1 MPDLLMHS
9 LVLVGGIV
17 LLLGGGELLVR
28 GAVAMAERLGVSPLL
43 IGLTVVAFGTS
54 APELALNLAAAANGN
69 SGLSFGNIVGS
80 NIANLGLILGVASM
94 IQPMRVHASV
104 IRRELPMMIV
114 ATLVATGLALWPT
127 PDALFGAGEGYTR
140 WDGAILVG
148 LFALFMLY
156 TYRAA
161 RRQRGPKSDTLF
173 VQEVVE
179 FSEVEKKRP
188 LSIALFLFT
197 AGLVMLIVGGK
208 LSESGAAGIAR
219 ELGWSD
225 EVIGLTVVA
234 VATSLPE
241 LATSV
246 IAARKGHAD
255 IAVGN
260 VVGSNIFNVTL
271 VLGVTSCVH
280 PVELPARGIESL
292 FMMVLLSLLLI
303 PMSRTHGRML
313 SRFEGFILLLLY
325 AGAMAYEVAQAVS
338 GAGA

>member
-1 MPDLLMHS
+1 MPDLLVHS
-9 LVLVGGIV
+9 LVLAGGIV

-54 APELALNLAAAANGN
+54 APELALNLAAAVNGN
-69 SGLSFGNIVGS
+69 SGLSFGNIIGS
-80 NIANLGLILGVASM
+80 NIANIGLILGVAAM

-104 IRRELPMMIV
+104 IRRELPLMLV
-114 ATLVATGLALWPT
+114 VTLVAATLALWPRPET
-127 PDALFGAGEGYTR
+127 WMSAGAGLSR
-140 WDGAILVG
+140 LDGGILVG
-148 LFALFMLY
+148 LFAVFLIY
-156 TYRAA
+156 TTLAA
-161 RRQRGPKSDTLF
+161 RRQRGPKSDVLF

-179 FSEVEKKRP
+179 FGEGSRRRP
-188 LSIALFLFT
+188 LSIAVALFLG
-197 AGLVMLIVGGK
+197 GLVMLVVGGK
-208 LSESGAAGIAR
+208 LSEMGATGIAR
-219 ELGWSD
+219 ALGWSD

-241 LATSV
+241 LATSI

-271 VLGVTSCVH
+271 VLGVTACVH
-280 PVELPARGIESL
+280 PVALPARGIESL
-292 FMMVLLSLLLI
+292 FMMVLLSVLLI

-313 SRFEGFILLLLY
+313 SRFEGFILLVLY
-325 AGAMAYEVAQAVS
+325 GGAMAYEVAKAMS
-338 GAGA
+338 DAGG

>member
-1 MPDLLMHS
+1 MPDPLVHT
-9 LVLVGGIV
+9 LVLAIGIV
-17 LLLGGGELLVR
+17 LLLAGGELLVR
-28 GAVAMAERLGVSPLL
+28 GAVTMASRLGVSPLL
-43 IGLTVVAFGTS
+43 IGMTFVAFGTS
-54 APELALNLAAAANGN
+54 APELALNLAAAVNGN

-80 NIANLGLILGVASM
+80 NIANLGLILGVAAL
-94 IQPMRVHASV
+94 IRPMRVHASV

-114 ATLVATGLALWPT
+114 VTLAASGLALWPR
-127 PDALFGAGEGYTR
+127 PERWQSAGEGLTHM
-140 WDGAILVG
+140 DGAVLVG

-161 RRQRGPKSDTLF
+161 RRQRGPKSDLLF

-179 FSEVEKKRP
+179 FSEAERARP
-188 LSIALFLFT
+188 LSIAIALFT
-197 AGLVMLIVGGK
+197 GGLVMLIVGGK
-208 LSESGAAGIAR
+208 LSESGAEGIAR
-219 ELGWSD
+219 ALGWSD

-246 IAARKGHAD
+246 IAARKNHAD

-260 VVGSNIFNVTL
+260 VVGSNIFNVSL
-271 VLGVTSCVH
+271 VLGVTACVH
-280 PVELPARGIESL
+280 PVSLPDRGIESL

-325 AGAMAYEVAQAVS
+325 AGSMTYEVATAVS
-338 GAGA
+338 HAGR